1 MIAKD
6 IMSTKSYILHEDDD
20 IYQAAEFMKEA
31 RIRNLPIT
39 NKENELVGMV
49 TLREIV
55 NYLVRKSKRDITHA
69 LGKKENDN
77 LLKNIMIRD
86 VMAFQPNLPLKMLIE
101 VMMENKFGM
110 VPIVDKKR
118 KLLGI
123 VSEYEIMKKLYEFVP
138 LPKEFTNREIKEEDL
153 SS

>member
-31 RIRNLPIT
+31 KIRNLPVT
-39 NKENELVGMV
+39 NKDNQLVGIV

-55 NYLVRKSKRDITHA
+55 DYLVRKSKGNITHA
-69 LGKKENDN
+69 LGKKEDEHI
-77 LLKNIMIRD
+77 LRNIMIRE
-86 VMAFQPNLPLKMLIE
+86 VMAFEASMPLKLLIE
-101 VMMENKFGM
+101 VMIDNKFGM
-110 VPIVDKKR
+110 IPIVDKQR
-118 KLLGI
+118 KLLGV
-123 VSEYEIMKKLYEFVP
+123 VSEHEIMKKLYEFVP
-138 LPKEFTNREIKEEDL
+138 FPKEMMVRKITEEDL